1 MKINPDSSWRL
12 VAERLE
18 AETDPRRRHV
28 LQLVLD
34 HMQRELRLDIEGVID
49 TLSEKP
55 QYVMW
60 PNGDNP
66 IRKPGGS
73 RDAIRDLYDRSLV
86 QTGAHRWELD
96 LDRVIVDDHAVFT
109 EGVMRMAYPGRTLEA
124 MGIDVPDV
132 ESFYL
137 SEVRMG
143 IVWPIDLDDPEARLS
158 GEEVYAEGDRF
169 EGIADRP
176 ISLDEI
182 APLEPLNS

>member
-1 MKINPDSSWRL
+1 MKINPDKSWRL

-28 LQLVLD
+28 LQLVLH

-49 TLSEKP
+49 TLSDKP
-55 QYVMW
+55 QYKIW
-60 PNGDNP
+60 PNVDDP
-66 IRKPGGS
+66 VASPGGS
-73 RDAIRDLYDRSLV
+73 KDAIRDLYDRALV

-124 MGIDVPDV
+124 LGIEVPDAD
-132 ESFYL
+132 SYYL

-143 IVWPIDLDDPEARLS
+143 IVWPIDPDDPEVRLS

-182 APLEPLNS
+182 APLESLDA

>member
-34 HMQRELRLDIEGVID
+34 HMQRELRLDIEGVIG

-60 PNGDNP
+60 PSAGSP

-124 MGIDVPDV
+124 LGIDVPDV

-137 SEVRMG
+137 SQVRMG
-143 IVWPIDLDDPEARLS
+143 IVWPIDPDDPEARLS

>member
-1 MKINPDSSWRL
+1 MKIDPDKSWRL

-28 LQLVLD
+28 LQLVLH

-49 TLSEKP
+49 TLSDKP
-55 QYVMW
+55 QYKIW
-60 PNGDNP
+60 PHVDDP
-66 IRKPGGS
+66 VASPGGS
-73 RDAIRDLYDRSLV
+73 KDAIRDLYDRALV

-124 MGIDVPDV
+124 LGIEIPDV
-132 ESFYL
+132 DSYYL

-143 IVWPIDLDDPEARLS
+143 IVWPIDPDDPQARLS

-182 APLEPLNS
+182 APLESFGA